1 MLARHEVSVP
11 NWEYPAVGHQVV
23 AGKQPS
29 GNPRTVQPVFPWKV
43 MAAVI
48 AHTAVNFQQKLAT
61 EPHAVAL
68 YGTP

>member
-11 NWEYPAVGHQVV
+11 HWEYPAVGHPVV

-29 GNPRTVQPVFPWKV
+29 GHPRTVQPVFPGKG

-48 AHTAVNFQQKLAT
+48 AHTAVNFQQKLAP

-68 YGTP
+68 